1 MGQLSNLI
9 ESFKMKSIITATIL
23 AFTIT
28 HATAQSMTCRPV
40 GANTVCTPTP
50 AGGGAGIGPALVV
63 LGVLWLITGYL
74 KTNQT
79 EKSGDE

>member
-1 MGQLSNLI
+1 
-9 ESFKMKSIITATIL
+9 MKSLITATIL

-28 HATAQSMTCRPV
+28 HATAQSLTCRPV

-63 LGVLWLITGYL
+63 LGVLWLVTSYL
-74 KTNQT
+74 KDKSQE
-79 EKSGDE
+79 EKSGNE

>member
-1 MGQLSNLI
+1 M
-9 ESFKMKSIITATIL
+9 ESEMKSLITATIL

-28 HATAQSMTCRPV
+28 HANSQSLTCRPV

-63 LGVLWLITGYL
+63 LGVLWLVTSYL
-74 KTNQT
+74 KDKSQE
-79 EKSGDE
+79 EKSGNE

>member
-1 MGQLSNLI
+1 
-9 ESFKMKSIITATIL
+9 MKSLITATIL

-28 HATAQSMTCRPV
+28 HATAQSLTCRPV

-63 LGVLWLITGYL
+63 LGVLWLVTSYL
-74 KTNQT
+74 KDNPEEEQKQDRK
-79 EKSGDE
+79 EQKEQ